1 MAAVF
6 KRADEREAESI
17 WLEKILSGAAE
28 VAGPDFVQ
36 SILDLI
42 GRDDF
47 VEAQQLLGDP
57 VHLVFRALE

>member
-17 WLEKILSGAAE
+17 RLEKILSGAAE

-57 VHLVFRALE
+57 VHLVFRTLE